1 VDGEPLIEAG
11 SIEVFERWLEVN
23 GASATAVWV
32 AIYKKASKKQVVTYA
47 QLLEVGLCF
56 GWIDVKE
63 RRLDDERYAIRF
75 VPRRPKSTWSEI
87 NRALARRLIAE
98 GRMRPAG
105 KAKLPADL

>member
-1 VDGEPLIEAG
+1 VEGESLVEAG
-11 SIEVFERWLEVN
+11 SVAVFEDWLDAN
-23 GASATAVWV
+23 GVTATAVWV
-32 AIYKKASKKQVVTYA
+32 AIFKKSSKKQAVTYE

-105 KAKLPADL
+105 MARLPDDL